1 MAKFNLTSKVRE
13 VLEERGQPMTA
24 REIAARMLS
33 KYPEECEEKKGR
45 SVRADTDAELEN
57 SLRHEILSATKRL
70 EKNHG
75 ILTLE
80 ERPKKFGLAKS
91 VDAAE
96 NKDDDLD
103 GHTSPTE
110 VVGDGTRKLSESDLY
125 PMLLQHLWEDL
136 GIYGMRIDERHS
148 RNQHGWRGNHWLHPD
163 IVGVRNLSEDWSR
176 KILDCVEARGE
187 PKAELLSFEVKLEIN
202 RSNVRESFFQAVSNS
217 SWANY
222 GYLVAGR
229 VVGSETMK
237 ELRILSN
244 LHGIGFIRLDAEGQG
259 QIEFQAR
266 EREGVDWDTANRLVE
281 ENRDFKKYIDL
292 IRTFSQS
299 GRLNMRDWNDVIDP
313 GEED

>member
-1 MAKFNLTSKVRE
+1 M
-13 VLEERGQPMTA
+13 
-24 REIAARMLS
+24 
-33 KYPEECEEKKGR
+33 
-45 SVRADTDAELEN
+45 EN

>member
-1 MAKFNLTSKVRE
+1 MT
-13 VLEERGQPMTA
+13 EEDDSDLDSRGPPAEAARDGA
-24 REIAARMLS
+24 RES
-33 KYPEECEEKKGR
+33 
-45 SVRADTDAELEN
+45 SEL
-57 SLRHEILSATKRL
+57 A
-70 EKNHG
+70 
-75 ILTLE
+75 
-80 ERPKKFGLAKS
+80 
-91 VDAAE
+91 
-96 NKDDDLD
+96 
-103 GHTSPTE
+103 
-110 VVGDGTRKLSESDLY
+110 LY
-125 PMLLQHLWEDL
+125 PALLKYLWEDF
-136 GIYGMRIDERHS
+136 GIYGMRIDEKHS
-148 RNQHGWRGNHWLHPD
+148 RNKRGRGGNHWLHPD

-187 PKAELLSFEVKLEIN
+187 PKAELLSFEVKMEIN

-313 GEED
+313 GDEY